1 MAECPNV
8 KTNKEQCRCPYDD
21 CERHGVC
28 CECVRYHREQGQKPM
43 CLK

>member
-1 MAECPNV
+1 MADCPNR
-8 KTNKEQCRCPYDD
+8 KENHAKCKCPYTD

-28 CECVRYHREQGQKPM
+28 CECVRYHREKGQKPM